1 VFYRRFALLTAP
13 LLAAVAVAVPMADA
27 GAPAGLKSVTISGT
41 AYEFANVDTMLSG
54 ATIHILEDPAARATV
69 AADGSYSIR
78 VKNHAQV
85 TPYITD
91 RGYGTIYLQ
100 TFTTADEN
108 LTNVNFQTPTT
119 SVMRALESILKIAA
133 NADGYPRQCGVV
145 TTVNTKQVRG
155 VSYRQLVDWGAHG
168 VAGVTATISP
178 HRGTR
183 TYFNAQTIPDPTVHA
198 TTSDGGVV
206 WTGLP
211 AGKYTITAKGAGSRW
226 PAITVKC
233 APGRVVNASPPWG
246 MHQLATTVP
255 TKVTA
260 TWRSSKKAAPKLTG
274 LTVAKVPTQ
283 KLQPQAVSLG
293 DDIDYNGV
301 VTVSCAGRGCFKV
314 KTAPGSMTGP
324 VNLLKLLAGTDK
336 RLRAGRTLTV
346 SLAVPGY
353 NTQID
358 SWKIPPRGTPKKVR
372 RCIPLGDSL
381 PRKRC

>member
-1 VFYRRFALLTAP
+1 
-13 LLAAVAVAVPMADA
+13 MADA
-27 GAPAGLKSVTISGT
+27 AGPASPTTVTISGT
-41 AYEFANVDTMLSG
+41 AYEFANVATMLSG
-54 ATIHILEDPAARATV
+54 ATIHILEDPTARATV

-91 RGYGTIYLQ
+91 SGYGTIYLQ

-108 LTNVNFQTPTT
+108 LTNVNFQTPTK
-119 SVMRALESILKIAA
+119 SVMRTLESILKITA

-155 VSYRQLVDWGAHG
+155 VSYRQFVDWGAHG

-178 HRGTR
+178 NRGKR
-183 TYFNAQTIPDPTVHA
+183 TYFNARTIPDPSVHA

-211 AGKYTITAKGAGSRW
+211 AGKYTITANGAGSRW

-255 TKVTA
+255 TKVSA
-260 TWRSSKKAAPKLTG
+260 TWRSSNKAAPKLTG
-274 LTVAKVPTQ
+274 LNVAEVPTQ
-283 KLQPQAVSLG
+283 RLQPQAVSLG

-301 VTVSCAGRGCFKV
+301 VTVSCAGRGCFKA

-324 VNLLKLLAGTDK
+324 VNLLKLLAGADK
-336 RLRAGRTLTV
+336 RLRTGQTLTV

-358 SWKIPPRGTPKKVR
+358 SWKIPPRGTPTKIRQCV
-372 RCIPLGDSL
+372 PLGDSL
-381 PRKRC
+381 PQKRC

>member
-1 VFYRRFALLTAP
+1 LLTAP
-13 LLAAVAVAVPMADA
+13 VLTAAAVAVPIADA
-27 GAPAGLKSVTISGT
+27 GGAVGPKSVTISGT

-54 ATIHILEDPAARATV
+54 ATIHVLEEPGVRATV

-100 TFTTADEN
+100 TFTTADAN

-119 SVMRALESILKIAA
+119 SVMRTLESILKITA
-133 NADGYPRQCGVV
+133 NADGYPRACGVV

-155 VSYRQLVDWGAHG
+155 VSYRQFVDWGAHG

-178 HRGTR
+178 NRGRR
-183 TYFNAQTIPDPTVHA
+183 TYFNAQTIPDPGVHA
-198 TTSDGGVV
+198 TTTDGGVV

-211 AGKYTITAKGAGSRW
+211 AGKYTITARGAGSRW

-233 APGRVVNASPPWG
+233 VPGRVVNASPPWG

-260 TWRSSKKAAPKLTG
+260 TWRSSKNVAPKLTG

-283 KLQPQAVSLG
+283 KLQAQAVSLG
-293 DDIDYNGV
+293 DNIDYNGV

-324 VNLLKLLAGTDK
+324 VNLLKLLAGADK
-336 RLRAGRTLTV
+336 RLRTGQTLTV

-353 NTQID
+353 NTQVD
-358 SWKIPPRGTPKKVR
+358 SWKIPARGTPKKGGS
-372 RCIPLGDSL
+372 CIPLGDSL